1 MNVTTNSPS
10 RHRAAAAFGLA
21 ALLSIGAIAGS
32 PAAAPA
38 ETDNEPSEVA
48 QGSPPPDFTLTDTDG
63 KAHHLAALKGE
74 QPVVLVFYRG
84 TW

>member
-21 ALLSIGAIAGS
+21 ALLSMGVIADS
-32 PAAAPA
+32 PAAPA

>member
-1 MNVTTNSPS
+1 MNITTNSPS

-21 ALLSIGAIAGS
+21 ALLSMGVIAGS
-32 PAAAPA
+32 PAAPA